1 MRTGIVTIQKNRAP
15 WIPEWI
21 AFHHLAGFNRFYF
34 YAHNCTDDT
43 AQVLQ
48 TLGQLYDIKS
58 FTLTTDQNHV
68 QLSAY
73 QHAYENFGHE
83 CDWLAF
89 IDGDEFLFPV
99 ADRTISAALDRFNYE
114 KISAIGAYWSC
125 FGSSGH
131 VDEPAGLVVK
141 NYRHRF
147 ALDAAANRHVKSIV
161 RGRQNTSVGPNAHI
175 FNTPYGTVDEN
186 MRPVTTGAAPYDP
199 THQYFRINHYACQSL
214 EFFRKFKQRSG
225 AADAGQAFVRPDSWW
240 TEYDRNDCFDASLE
254 SWYPQLEA
262 EVQRIGFT
270 DFAGR
275 FTPPSD
281 A

>member
-21 AFHHLAGFNRFYF
+21 AFHHLAGVERFYF

-43 AQVLQ
+43 SDVLQ
-48 TLGQLYDIKS
+48 KLMQFYDIKS
-58 FTLTTDQNHV
+58 FILTTDQNQI

-99 ADRTISAALDRFNYE
+99 ADSTIGGALERFNYE
-114 KISAIGAYWSC
+114 KISAIGAYWAC

-131 VDEPAGLVVK
+131 VEEPAGLITK
-141 NYRHRF
+141 NYRYRHSHDV
-147 ALDAAANRHVKSIV
+147 LANRHIKSIV
-161 RGRQNTSVGPNAHI
+161 RGRQAVSVGPNAHI

-186 MRPVTTGAAPYDP
+186 RRSIVSGRPDYDP
-199 THQYFRINHYACQSL
+199 TYQYFRINHYVCQSL
-214 EFFRKFKQRSG
+214 EYFQRFKQRSG
-225 AADAGQAFVRPDSWW
+225 AADAGSAFVRPDTWW
-240 TEYDRNDCFDASLE
+240 TEHDRNEAFDDSLE
-254 SWYPQLEA
+254 AWYPRLEA
-262 EVQRIGFT
+262 EMQRIGFE
-270 DFAGR
+270 DFAGVV
-275 FTPPSD
+275 TPS
-281 A
+281 ARE